1 MISRLIQGFLIALVL
16 LGPVAGFVGAGTA
29 AGIVLS
35 EDCPPGF
42 ELAAGH
48 CELRS
53 LYQMYPSLEDAG
65 VGGLKTGL
73 PDYRDGFTPQQTD
86 LGRYLFFDPVLSA
99 DGTVSCASC
108 HNPDLG
114 FADARGRSV
123 GIDGEPVKR
132 SAPSL
137 WNMAF
142 QKRLFWDARAASRY
156 DPASGRGRLH
166 SPPRSP
172 PWPCGRCRWRGRN
185 FFAGGCC
192 GRWRTWCSNSSRAP
206 SNAPTRPVC
215 DPPHHRH

>member
-99 DGTVSCASC
+99 A
-108 HNPDLG
+108 
-114 FADARGRSV
+114 ARR
-123 GIDGEPVKR
+123 
-132 SAPSL
+132 
-137 WNMAF
+137 
-142 QKRLFWDARAASRY
+142 
-156 DPASGRGRLH
+156 
-166 SPPRSP
+166 RSP
-172 PWPCGRCRWRGRN
+172 TTVLRAVMMRTSPNRARC
-185 FFAGGCC
+185 
-192 GRWRTWCSNSSRAP
+192 
-206 SNAPTRPVC
+206 TRVR
-215 DPPHHRH
+215 DA